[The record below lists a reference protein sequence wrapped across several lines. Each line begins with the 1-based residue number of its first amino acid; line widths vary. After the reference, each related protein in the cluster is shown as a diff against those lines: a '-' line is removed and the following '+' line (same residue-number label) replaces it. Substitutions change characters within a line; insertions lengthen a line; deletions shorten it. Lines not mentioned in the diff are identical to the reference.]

1 MANLV
6 AVVIGLEGTS
16 FGETH
21 VLGLIVTQL
30 RQVRV
35 KSRQMEA
42 GHELVHQLGHQVHV
56 GFVATGRSVEQL
68 CKNKGKRSRSF
79 IFF

>member
-6 AVVIGLEGTS
+6 AVIIGLEGTS

-21 VLGLIVTQL
+21 VLSLIVTQL
-30 RQVRV
+30 GQVRV

-42 GHELVHQLGHQVHV
+42 GNKLVHQFGH
-56 GFVATGRSVEQL
+56 
-68 CKNKGKRSRSF
+68 
-79 IFF
+79 

>member
-6 AVVIGLEGTS
+6 AVIIGLEGTS

-21 VLGLIVTQL
+21 VLSLIVTQL
-30 RQVRV
+30 GQVRV

-42 GHELVHQLGHQVHV
+42 GNKLVHQFGHQVNV
-56 GFVATGRSVEQL
+56 SFVPPLRRVEQL
-68 CKNKGKRSRSF
+68 YQSKSLGGGQ
-79 IFF
+79 I

>member
-6 AVVIGLEGTS
+6 AVIIGLEGTS

-30 RQVRV
+30 RQVRI

-42 GHELVHQLGHQVHV
+42 GHKLVHQFGH
-56 GFVATGRSVEQL
+56 
-68 CKNKGKRSRSF
+68 
-79 IFF
+79 